1 MAIQQAEQ
9 VIEFSAYGALLS
21 RAGNRGPKGAPQ
33 NVYRTADT
41 DRRGGS
47 DSWVAIAG
55 ETDTQCHALTDV
67 LGQPGW
73 ALGACRTRN

>member
-41 DRRGGS
+41 DGRGGS
-47 DSWVAIAG
+47 DSWVAIAV
-55 ETDTQCHALTDV
+55 ETDTQCHRRARATGLGPRSLPHSELT
-67 LGQPGW
+67 
-73 ALGACRTRN
+73 A